1 MKKIIYVNVVEK
13 RYFVYIAIHWAIC
26 QIKLNQEVGIM
37 KNYTADRVRNVVLL
51 GHSGSGKTT
60 YAEAALFYSGATKRF
75 GKVDEGNTVS
85 DYEAEEIR
93 RKVSINT
100 SVLPV
105 AWQDTKINFLDT
117 PGYFDFISEAKMA
130 MSVADTA
137 LILVSA
143 KSGVE
148 VGTEKAWEYAEE
160 LHLPKFFFVN
170 QMDDENANFEKT
182 LADLRSNFGKA
193 VAPLQIPFNDEEG
206 KFIGFINLI
215 KKDARKKVDG
225 KLQPCDMPEDKIDE
239 VEVLRSMLVE
249 VAAESSEELMEKFFN
264 DIELTEEEI
273 YDGLLE
279 GIKNRSIAPVMCGS
293 ATLGYG
299 VKLLMNTIVRFTPPA
314 MEARKNFHA
323 FIDGTDT
330 VLCSGEDNNFSAFV
344 FKTISDPYIGRLNL
358 FRVMSGRLDN
368 TMSVYNVEKDTMEK
382 VGHLYI
388 VKGKEQI
395 EVNEL
400 HTGDIGALAKLSNT
414 STQDTLATKE
424 HPILLPKLPLPSSV
438 LSMAIQPKGKG
449 DEDKLSVALSK
460 IREEDPTIKMEVN
473 KETKQTVIS
482 GIGEQQLDVMVNK
495 LKTKYKIEVEL
506 LDPIIPFRET
516 VKGKSSVRGR
526 YKKQSGGHGQFG
538 DIVMEFEPSGDLSK
552 PFEFVEKIFGGSVP
566 KQYFPAVEKGLQEC
580 VLSGVLAG
588 YPVVGLKATLVD
600 GSYHPVDSSEMAFK
614 MATSVAFKEG
624 VPQAKPTLLEPI
636 EHIEV
641 LIPEKYM
648 GDIMGDINKRR
659 GRILSMDAVGSKK
672 CIIAEVPT
680 LEMQKYATDLR
691 SLTQSRG
698 EYKHFFER
706 YEEVPAEIQKKI
718 IERRAAEK
726 GK

>member
-1 MKKIIYVNVVEK
+1 
-13 RYFVYIAIHWAIC
+13 
-26 QIKLNQEVGIM
+26 M
-37 KNYTADRVRNVVLL
+37 KNYTADKVRNVVLL

-60 YAEAALFYSGATKRF
+60 YAEAALFFSGATKRF

-105 AWQDTKINFLDT
+105 EWQDTKINFIDT

-148 VGTEKAWEYAEE
+148 VGTEKAWEYTEE
-160 LHLPKFFFVN
+160 MNLPRFFFVN
-170 QMDDENANFEKT
+170 QMDDENADFEKT
-182 LADLRSNFGKA
+182 LADMRSNFGKA
-193 VAPLQIPFNDEEG
+193 VAPLQIPFNDENG
-206 KFIGFINLI
+206 KFVGFINLI
-215 KKDARKKVDG
+215 KRDARKKVNG
-225 KLQPCDMPEDKIDE
+225 KLQPCEVPADKVDE
-239 VEVLRSMLVE
+239 VEVLRSMLIE

-273 YDGLLE
+273 YDGLLA
-279 GIKNRSIAPVMCGS
+279 GIENRSIAPVMCGS

-299 VKLLMNTIVRFTPPA
+299 VKLLMNTIVRFTPPSL
-314 MEARKNFHA
+314 EAKKNFHA

-330 VLCSGEDNNFSAFV
+330 VLCSTEDETFSAFV

-358 FRVMSGRLDN
+358 FRVMTGKLD
-368 TMSVYNVEKDTMEK
+368 TSMSVYNVEKDTTEK

-388 VKGKEQI
+388 VRGKEQI

-400 HTGDIGALAKLSNT
+400 HTGDIGALAKLTNT

-424 HPILLPKLPLPSSV
+424 HPIVIPKLPLPSSV

-449 DEDKLSVALSK
+449 DEDKLSAALTK
-460 IREEDPTIKMEVN
+460 VREEDPTIKMEVS
-473 KETKQTVIS
+473 KETKQTLIS

-495 LKTKYKIEVEL
+495 LKTKYKIEVDM
-506 LDPIIPFRET
+506 LDPIIPYRET
-516 VKGKSSVRGR
+516 IKGKSSVRGR

-538 DIVMEFEPSGDLSK
+538 DIVMEFEPSGDMTL
-552 PFEFVEKIFGGSVP
+552 PYVFVEKIFGGSVP

-588 YPVVGLKATLVD
+588 YPVVGLKATLTD

-624 VPQAKPTLLEPI
+624 VPLAKPTLLEPI
-636 EHIEV
+636 EHVEV
-641 LIPEKYM
+641 LVPEKYM

-659 GRILSMDAVGSKK
+659 GRILSMDAIGSKK
-672 CIIAEVPT
+672 CIVAEVPT
-680 LEMQKYATDLR
+680 SELHKYATDLR

-698 EYKHFFER
+698 EYKHYFDR

-718 IERRAAEK
+718 IERRVAEK
-726 GK
+726 EK